1 MIVTS
6 ESYFRAE
13 KGVERKEGLF
23 CCEETKAKHYQ
34 MGHVFRIV
42 RLTDSSQKRKFDGL
56 GYDCKGP
63 RIVCNLPSQG
73 FSLNTSGLSFQCPP
87 ARCHRYP
94 NLHSFMIRFKAR
106 REDWTVK
113 GMTGE
118 RSDAG
123 LCTPHRI
130 LNWSLHVTTR
140 DRGLWQGSR
149 FAHLVL

>member
-123 LCTPHRI
+123 LCTPD
-130 LNWSLHVTTR
+130 LELEPSR
-140 DRGLWQGSR
+140 DYT
-149 FAHLVL
+149 